1 MKLKK
6 KEIEA
11 EFEQAGIAQ
20 GSTGMIKSYQKA
32 VGCIMGKLTQE
43 ERDAVAKQADEWN
56 EEQPPAEVQAE

>member
-11 EFEQAGIAQ
+11 EFKQAGIAQ
-20 GSTGMIKSYQKA
+20 GSTGMIKGYQKA

-43 ERDAVAKQADEWN
+43 ERDAVVKQADEWN
-56 EEQPPAEVQAE
+56 EEQLLAEVQAE